1 MAGSGTQQSI
11 FEQIATSVSKAK
23 VVVACVSQE
32 QVSNWLSFCDLR
44 TKIDIMP
51 NPD

>member
-32 QVSNWLSFCDLR
+32 KVSKLQVDNQPL
-44 TKIDIMP
+44 IG
-51 NPD
+51 